1 MIVDHRENTK
11 TECKKNCG
19 KARMIKRGVMYN
31 DLWKREE
38 LVLLTECPLCCSPP
52 GTSIVAWRRDRLPLK
67 LCSRCGLLFVDPRPS
82 DDALTRCYEQ
92 RYFTSSKDWSPIGPN
107 KDYLRFIATTDQ
119 ILGYNEIV
127 SNLDL
132 RDKAV
137 LEIGCA
143 SGALLYSL
151 QQHMPARLVGI
162 DIAEAPIKFGRE
174 CYGIDL
180 RRTSLG
186 GADFNQEEFDVI
198 LMLDVIE
205 HVANVAHFFAE
216 TAKYLRR
223 GGCMFVRT
231 PNADSITVAGRR
243 WTYLYEGLE
252 HLVYLSPKT
261 LAMLASNN
269 GMTCSKI
276 WTDGCPAFVP
286 YMHNFDSPLRLR
298 RIASEPVK
306 ALLNYY
312 SRRYF
317 AGAETEGFGLNFFAI
332 ITNQQL

>member
-1 MIVDHRENTK
+1 M
-11 TECKKNCG
+11 
-19 KARMIKRGVMYN
+19 AKRRAMYK
-31 DLWKREE
+31 DLWKPEE
-38 LVLLTECPLCCSPP
+38 LIFLTECPLCLSVPDAP
-52 GTSIVAWRRDRLPLK
+52 IVAWRRDLLPLK
-67 LCSRCGLLFVDPRPS
+67 LCNRCGLLFVDPRPS

-107 KDYLRFIATTDQ
+107 RDYLRAMGATDQ

-132 RDKAV
+132 RDKAL

-162 DIAEAPIKFGRE
+162 DIAEAPIEFGRE
-174 CYGIDL
+174 SYGIDL
-180 RRTSLG
+180 RCTSLDD
-186 GADFNQEEFDVI
+186 ADFNEAEFDVI

-205 HVANVAHFFAE
+205 HVANLAHFFAE

-243 WTYLYEGLE
+243 WRYLYEGLE

-261 LAMLASNN
+261 LAMLAGNS
-269 GMTCSKI
+269 GMSCSKI
-276 WTDGCPAFVP
+276 WTDGCPALVP
-286 YMHNFDSPLRLR
+286 YMHNFDSPGRLR

-312 SRRYF
+312 SRLYF
-317 AGAETEGFGLNFFAI
+317 AGAETRGFGLNFCAI
-332 ITNQQL
+332 ITNRPL

>member
-1 MIVDHRENTK
+1 M
-11 TECKKNCG
+11 
-19 KARMIKRGVMYN
+19 AKRRAMYN

-38 LVLLTECPLCCSPP
+38 LIFLTECPLCRSVPD
-52 GTSIVAWRRDRLPLK
+52 TSFVAWRRDRLPLK
-67 LCSRCGLLFVDPRPS
+67 LCSRCGVLFVDPRPS

-107 KDYLRFIATTDQ
+107 KDYLRSIATMDQ

-132 RDKAV
+132 CDKAV

-143 SGALLYSL
+143 SGALLHSL
-151 QQHMPARLVGI
+151 QQHMPTRLVGI
-162 DIAEAPIKFGRE
+162 DIAEAPVKFGRE

-180 RRTSLG
+180 RCTPLED
-186 GADFNQEEFDVI
+186 ANFDKEEFDVI

-205 HVANVAHFFAE
+205 HVADVARFFAE

-252 HLVYLSPKT
+252 HVVYLSPKT
-261 LAMLASNN
+261 LAMLARNN

-276 WTDGCPAFVP
+276 WTDGCPAIVP
-286 YMHNFDSPLRLR
+286 YKRIFESALRLR
-298 RIASEPVK
+298 RAASEPVK
-306 ALLNYY
+306 ALLNYC

-317 AGAETEGFGLNFFAI
+317 AWTETEGLGLNFFAI
-332 ITNQQL
+332 VRNQPH